1 MPRPLRVEYP
11 GAWYYVAQWGDSQVK
26 PFKTDAQKEL
36 WLTVVQEA
44 SELYGLEIHAYS
56 LFDCHYHL
64 LIHTPKQPL
73 SPGMRHINSV
83 YTQRYQ
89 LQTQKTGSLFKNRY
103 KSVLLD
109 ETAGYVQRM
118 GRFIHRLPLLYRFKG
133 PLFKFSYSSYP
144 AYIQEHPKP
153 EELRVSYL
161 LSYHAGTHKLKSFY
175 DYTESAEDN
184 ELVRFYKKKKW
195 TPQLGNPQPTTQTTR
210 QDLTKTIQNIINSTA
225 AIFKETVPD
234 IIESRRGRGNQQL
247 GRTVAMYLCRHVGHV
262 EIKQIAKVFN
272 VTHFSAVT
280 VRLKRFEAVLA
291 HNDALKHKVKLLK
304 KTVGQFQVM
313 NV

>member
-11 GAWYYVAQWGDSQVK
+11 GAWYYVVQWGDSQVK

-44 SELYGLEIHAYS
+44 SALYGLEIHAYC
-56 LFDCHYHL
+56 LFNSHYHL

-73 SPGMRHINSV
+73 SPGIRHINSM

-118 GRFIHRLPLLYRFKG
+118 GRFIHRLPLLYRFKE

-184 ELVRFYKKKKW
+184 ELSRFYKKKKW
-195 TPQLGNPQPTTQTTR
+195 APHLGNPHPTTRRFQRDEAEVMQT
-210 QDLTKTIQNIINSTA
+210 IIKSTA
-225 AIFKETVPD
+225 AIFKEREPD

-247 GRTVAMYLCRHVGHV
+247 GRTVAMYLCRHVGHI

-272 VTHFSAVT
+272 VSHFSAVT
-280 VRLKRFEAVLA
+280 VRLKRFESVLSG
-291 HNDALKHKVKLLK
+291 NEALQHKLKMLK
-304 KTVGQFQVM
+304 KTVGQFQV
-313 NV
+313 

>member
-11 GAWYYVAQWGDSQVK
+11 GAWYYVVQWGDPQLK
-26 PFKTDAQKEL
+26 PFKTASQKAL

-44 SELYGLEIHAYS
+44 CQLYGLEIHAYC
-56 LFDCHYHL
+56 LFDSHYHL

-118 GRFIHRLPLLYRFKG
+118 GRFIHRLPLLYRFKE

-195 TPQLGNPQPTTQTTR
+195 ASQLGNPQPTPQTTR
-210 QDLTKTIQNIINSTA
+210 QDLTKTIQNIKSVIDNSSTLLWNGPLGYFENPNFSIGSLEIAKYIGNKQGEIYSVIGGGDTVSVVNSMKIKNKFNFVSTA
-225 AIFKETVPD
+225 GGAFLE
-234 IIESRRGRGNQQL
+234 
-247 GRTVAMYLCRHVGHV
+247 YLEGKILPGIR
-262 EIKQIAKVFN
+262 
-272 VTHFSAVT
+272 
-280 VRLKRFEAVLA
+280 
-291 HNDALKHKVKLLK
+291 AL
-304 KTVGQFQVM
+304 
-313 NV
+313 N